1 MPRIVPILLAS
12 AAVLAAGAAHAAD
25 RAFPVGGF
33 DHIRS
38 SVPFDVRVHTGPG
51 PSVLARGPQQ
61 ALDRLIVEVVHGELV
76 IRSQSGRWWSGW
88 NWHRERAIVE
98 VTVPMLTGATLSGPG
113 DLTIDRI
120 QARSFGATLN
130 GPGDL
135 SVGQIDTGDLTLVL
149 NGPGDLTMAGRAAN
163 ARITLRGPGE
173 VRANGLSVR
182 DATISLSGPGDVTLR
197 ASGKVTGSLSGP
209 GDITVQGG
217 ARCTI
222 SKHGPGEVHCG

>member
-1 MPRIVPILLAS
+1 MARIVPILLAT
-12 AAVLAAGAAHAAD
+12 AGVLAAGAAHAAD

-38 SVPFDVRVHTGPG
+38 SVPFDVRVHTGTA
-51 PSVLARGPQQ
+51 PSVHARGPQA

-76 IRSQSGRWWSGW
+76 LRSQRGRWWSGW

-120 QARSFGATLN
+120 QARRFGATLN

-135 SVGQIDTGDLTLVL
+135 AIGAIDTGDVTLVL
-149 NGPGDLTMAGRAAN
+149 NGPGGMTVAGRAAR
-163 ARITLRGPGE
+163 AAITLRGPGD

-182 DATISLSGPGDVTLR
+182 DATIGLSGPGDVTLS
-197 ASGKVTGSLSGP
+197 ASGTVTGTLNGP
-209 GDITVQGG
+209 GDITVHGG
-217 ARCTI
+217 ARCMI
-222 SKHGPGEVHCG
+222 SKHGPGDVHCG